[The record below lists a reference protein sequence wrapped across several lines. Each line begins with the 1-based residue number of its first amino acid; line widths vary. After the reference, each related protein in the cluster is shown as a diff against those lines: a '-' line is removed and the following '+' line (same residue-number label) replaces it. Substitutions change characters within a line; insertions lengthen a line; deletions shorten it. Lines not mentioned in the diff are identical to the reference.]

1 MANFPKAR
9 VNKFPPPPAPSETTN
24 NLDQPEIA
32 PYVGTIDGRTLRAT
46 GRTSQFTTRIS
57 EELHNEIKVYAA
69 QRRMKLNELI
79 EKSFAALKQIES

>member
-9 VNKFPPPPAPSETTN
+9 VNRFPPPPTPSETTN
-24 NLDQPEIA
+24 NLNQPEIA
-32 PYVGTIDGRTLRAT
+32 PYVGPIDGRTLRAT

-69 QRRMKLNELI
+69 QHKMKLNELI
-79 EKSFAALKQIES
+79 ERGFAALKQIQN

>member
-1 MANFPKAR
+1 MANFPKGR
-9 VNKFPPPPAPSETTN
+9 VNRFPPPPAPSETTN
-24 NLDQPEIA
+24 NLDQPEVA
-32 PYVGTIDGRTLRAT
+32 PYAGPIDGRTLRAT

-79 EKSFAALKQIES
+79 EKGFTALKQIEN

>member
-9 VNKFPPPPAPSETTN
+9 INKFPLPPSPNETTN
-24 NLDQPEIA
+24 NLNQPEVA

-57 EELHNEIKVYAA
+57 EDLHNEIKVYAA
-69 QRRMKLNELI
+69 QHKMKLNELI
-79 EKSFAALKQIES
+79 EKGFVALKQLEN